1 MLDCCHEN
9 PDLRPSFERLYQITT
24 ELLEEEVWL
33 LKLIKPMSGFF
44 IQVYNI

>member
-1 MLDCCHEN
+1 MLDCCYEN

-44 IQVYNI
+44 IQVYYI